1 MKTNK
6 NILNFLPHKMVMCLI
21 FSFFNFTI
29 SSQTELNFNNG
40 LGDGLY
46 IRGGTGAGTIGA
58 VYFWNNVGVESGVII
73 DAEIEIIS
81 IFGGATLTSIDGSSN
96 PQDWEPQ
103 ISGPS
108 TSDGDSYGIE
118 FQVRFLDQSTGL
130 PYTLSSF
137 LAQAIDVDGGGTGS
151 ALREFTTFLSPSN
164 YLLET
169 PTELTAS
176 MVTNGIKF
184 KSSQNLFSG
193 ISIGATEYIASCT
206 YTGVSEFNVVCGVV
220 AEGGTSS
227 GNRLYSMNFRDV
239 VSFDSPVSPLP
250 IKLSHFIGK
259 NIGGNK
265 VMIQWET
272 KTEKNIDFFTLERLD
287 KDKNSRVV
295 SVVKSSGNSNLPIV
309 YNSYDYVAPDAI
321 VYYRLKQ
328 TTLDDLETYSNIISV
343 INKKSTNET
352 IRKINL
358 MGSDLVEGEKGVV
371 LIIYENEE
379 VVKTIQR

>member
-6 NILNFLPHKMVMCLI
+6 NILSFINHKMIICLL
-21 FSFFNFTI
+21 FSLLSYI
-29 SSQTELNFNNG
+29 LSSQTELSFNNG
-40 LGDGLY
+40 VGDGVY
-46 IRGGTGAGTIGA
+46 ISGGSGAGTIGA
-58 VYFWNNVGVESGVII
+58 IYFWPSVGIEGGITI

-81 IFGGATLTSIDGSSN
+81 IFGGATLTSIDGTLS

-118 FQVRFLDQSTGL
+118 FEVRFKDQSTGS
-130 PYTLSSF
+130 PYSLSSF

-164 YLLET
+164 YLLEN

-176 MVTNGIKF
+176 MVTDGIMF
-184 KSSQNLFSG
+184 RSSQNLYSG
-193 ISIGATEYIASCT
+193 ISISATEYIASCT
-206 YTGVSEFNVVCGVV
+206 YSNVSSFNVICGVI

-239 VSFDSPVSPLP
+239 VSFDTPVGPLA
-250 IKLSHFIGK
+250 IKLSDFKGK
-259 NIGGNK
+259 NIVNNK
-265 VMIQWET
+265 VLIQWET

-295 SVVKSSGNSNLPIV
+295 SVIKGSGNSNSPIV
-309 YNSYDYVAPDAI
+309 YSSYDYVAPDAI

-328 TTLDDLETYSNIISV
+328 TTLDGNETYSNIISV

-358 MGSDLVEGEKGVV
+358 MGNDIVEGEKGVV
-371 LIIYENEE
+371 LMIYENDE
-379 VVKTIQR
+379 VSKTIQR